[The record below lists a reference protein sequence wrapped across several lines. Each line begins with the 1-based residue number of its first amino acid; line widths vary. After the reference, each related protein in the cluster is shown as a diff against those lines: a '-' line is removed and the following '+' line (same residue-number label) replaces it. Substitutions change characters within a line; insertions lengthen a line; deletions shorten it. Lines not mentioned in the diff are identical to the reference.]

1 MELFKKRK
9 DSSQKNKCPNCGAE
23 LEVDFIR
30 GTGECP
36 YCGTKCK
43 ISRAEMGVV
52 DSVISFIERQQERAD
67 QKKAIKE
74 QKEREEELQRK
85 EHFRK
90 FWWVY
95 ALVVFVIV
103 GAIVVGIIV
112 SVAQ

>member
-1 MELFKKRK
+1 MEIFRKKGN
-9 DSSQKNKCPNCGAE
+9 SSQKNKCPNCGAE
-23 LEVDFIR
+23 LELDIIR

-36 YCGTKCK
+36 YCGTKCN
-43 ISRAEMGVV
+43 ISRSEMGVV

-67 QKKAIKE
+67 QKRAIKE

-95 ALVVFVIV
+95 ALCFGIIAVTIIV
-103 GAIVVGIIV
+103 GCVIALV
-112 SVAQ
+112 